1 MACLAVAMSNKPRP
15 LTDEAMVMIAR
26 RFSLLSDP
34 LRIRL
39 LHSLHDGEKNV
50 GKLVEM
56 SGGSQ
61 TNVSRHLQALADA
74 GIVARRKTG
83 AQVFYSI
90 CDPTIFDLCELVCG
104 SLEKQHTTRAAL
116 LSRHPAK

>member
-1 MACLAVAMSNKPRP
+1 MSNKPRP

-26 RFSLLSDP
+26 RFSLLSEP

-50 GKLVEM
+50 STLVES
-56 SGGSQ
+56 SGGTQ

-74 GIVARRKTG
+74 SIISRRKTG

-90 CDPTIFDLCELVCG
+90 CDPTIFELCELVCG
-104 SLEKQHTTRAAL
+104 SLEKQHVTRAAL
-116 LSRHPAK
+116 LSRRPAK

>member
-1 MACLAVAMSNKPRP
+1 MFCPANPMPNKPRP

-26 RFSLLSDP
+26 RFSLLSEP

-50 GKLVEM
+50 GTLVEL

-74 GIVARRKTG
+74 GIVSRRKAG
-83 AQVFYSI
+83 LQVFYAI
-90 CDPTIFDLCELVCG
+90 CDPTIFELCELVCG
-104 SLEKQHTTRAAL
+104 SLEKQHVSRAAVL
-116 LSRHPAK
+116 ARRAPR

>member
-1 MACLAVAMSNKPRP
+1 MGMKPRP
-15 LTDEAMVMIAR
+15 LSDEALVMIAR
-26 RFSLLSDP
+26 RFSLLGEP

-50 GKLVEM
+50 GRLVEM
-56 SGGSQ
+56 TGGTQ

-74 GIVARRKTG
+74 GIVARRKEG
-83 AQVFYSI
+83 LQVFYSI

-104 SLEKQHTTRAAL
+104 SLERQHASRVQAL
-116 LSRHPAK
+116 ARRHN